1 MNIRSLF
8 VTSVGLV
15 SLGLMTPTA
24 SLSLEYAGLT
34 DNLSNATVSV
44 LSRLGYDCQT
54 ASVGGIICKKC
65 TVDDNKQKCDAFIC
79 DAITKKCRRRKAE
92 IPQLPNLGGDDDRD
106 DDDGIK
112 LPSL

>member
-1 MNIRSLF
+1 MNVRSLF

-15 SLGLMTPTA
+15 SLGLM
-24 SLSLEYAGLT
+24 
-34 DNLSNATVSV
+34 
-44 LSRLGYDCQT
+44 
-54 ASVGGIICKKC
+54 